1 MITRLITS
9 SLLIAFGII
18 ILRYAIAKK
27 RYFKPIVKYIVIV
40 YSIIAITLGVLTLL
54 CQTYEGY
61 GTICL
66 GIACCMFAYQDM
78 KEHPVSKWT
87 KVKKKIGTVLLMYRT
102 LDRRFDVIT
111 S

>member
-9 SLLIAFGII
+9 GLLIAFGII

-27 RYFKPIVKYIVIV
+27 R
-40 YSIIAITLGVLTLL
+40 
-54 CQTYEGY
+54 
-61 GTICL
+61 CL

-87 KVKKKIGTVLLMYRT
+87 TAYLSQLGGYFAGICFILYGIGLLK
-102 LDRRFDVIT
+102 
-111 S
+111 

>member
-27 RYFKPIVKYIVIV
+27 RYFK
-40 YSIIAITLGVLTLL
+40 LGVLTLL

-87 KVKKKIGTVLLMYRT
+87 TAYLSQLGGYFAGICFILYGTVLLK
-102 LDRRFDVIT
+102 
-111 S
+111 